1 MFGGIEVNDPLHVLW
16 PLNATRVL
24 RTGNDETPAWPHRRR
39 CQQERIQSRL
49 PIGAEGS
56 EITKS
61 PFFPSLSRKKRRG
74 TSEKIYRRCHTRAI
88 FALNQGECRTA

>member
-1 MFGGIEVNDPLHVLW
+1 MFGGIEVNNPLHVLW
-16 PLNATRVL
+16 PLNATRIL

-49 PIGAEGS
+49 PIGAEGA

-61 PFFPSLSRKKRRG
+61 PFFRSLFRKKRRG
-74 TSEKIYRRCHTRAI
+74 INRKIKRPRHARAI
-88 FALNQGECRTA
+88 FALNQGKRRTA